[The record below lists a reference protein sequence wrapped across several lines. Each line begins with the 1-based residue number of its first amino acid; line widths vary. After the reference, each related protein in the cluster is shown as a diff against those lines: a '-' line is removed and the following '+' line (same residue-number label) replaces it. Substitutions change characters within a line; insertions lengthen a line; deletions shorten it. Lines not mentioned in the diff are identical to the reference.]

1 MTLRDAKQV
10 LLTLPFRSEWN
21 ATLLVDRAL
30 AAGKVVAAAHD
41 VAVDWIVTERRT
53 LHVVPR
59 SE

>member
-30 AAGKVVAAAHD
+30 AAGKVVAEAQKI
-41 VAVDWIVTERRT
+41 AVDWIVPKQRT
-53 LHVVPR
+53 LHVGPP
-59 SE
+59 SG